1 MKFKI
6 SFTINDQAQ
15 TEILE
20 SKAEGNYS
28 SVDIKSKLKYPDDF
42 LTSFEKSACVQLLKK
57 YPNAKD
63 LTISVF
69 KENEEKP
76 ASVSGF
82 NQTPSNNSFSAP
94 VNNNQSRR
102 NRTLNEDQI
111 GVLPEDLEA
120 EEAEENINIVSN
132 NVRKENTNN
141 KSIKAPVTMSFIAL
155 GAIVINF
162 ELSFMNRVN
171 MILMMISLLSAVIG
185 FAMVLVRIILLF
197 KKKTLGKPINL
208 ISGIVGAVCSVYG
221 NLFSVM
227 YNPEKGAFSFHGFGW
242 VQIIATLCGLIAAA
256 LLIIS
261 MILIQK
267 RHS

>member
-6 SFTINDQAQ
+6 SFTINNQAQ
-15 TEILE
+15 TEVLE

-42 LTSFEKSACVQLLKK
+42 LTNFEKSACVQLLKK
-57 YPNAKD
+57 YPDAKN
-63 LTISVF
+63 LEISIF
-69 KENEEKP
+69 KENTDNP
-76 ASVSGF
+76 TSVNSF
-82 NQTPSNNSFSAP
+82 SQTSTNNSSAP

-111 GVLPEDLEA
+111 GVLPEDLEE

-132 NVRKENTNN
+132 NVKKENTNN

-155 GAIVINF
+155 GAITIIF

-171 MILMMISLLSAVIG
+171 VILAIMSIVFALIG

-221 NLFSVM
+221 NLFSAM
-227 YNPEKGAFSFHGFGW
+227 YNPELGAFSFHDFGW

>member
-6 SFTINDQAQ
+6 SFTINNQAQ
-15 TEILE
+15 TEVLE

-28 SVDIKSKLKYPDDF
+28 NIDLRSKLKYPDDF

-57 YPNAKD
+57 YPDAKN
-63 LTISVF
+63 LEISVF
-69 KENEEKP
+69 KENTDNP
-76 ASVSGF
+76 TSVNSF
-82 NQTPSNNSFSAP
+82 SQTSTNNFSAP

-111 GVLPEDLEA
+111 GVLPEDLEE

-132 NVRKENTNN
+132 NVKKENTNN
-141 KSIKAPVTMSFIAL
+141 KSIKAPITMSFIAL

-171 MILMMISLLSAVIG
+171 KILMMISLLSAVIG

-227 YNPEKGAFSFHGFGW
+227 YNPESGAFSFQGFGW
-242 VQIIATLCGLIAAA
+242 VQIIATLCGFIAAA